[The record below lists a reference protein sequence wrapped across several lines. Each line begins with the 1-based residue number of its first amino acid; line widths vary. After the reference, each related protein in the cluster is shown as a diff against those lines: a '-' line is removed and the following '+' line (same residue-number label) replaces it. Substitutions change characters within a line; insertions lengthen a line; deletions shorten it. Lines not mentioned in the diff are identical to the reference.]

1 VRIRKHPILE
11 FDKGPLVEFEFDGRR
26 LEGHEGESVA
36 AALHAAGVSVL
47 RHSIRLDRPRGFF
60 CAIGRCSSCLM
71 TIDGV
76 PNVMTCITPLRA
88 GMRIETQKGKGT
100 FPKVAFDHAPE
111 EPDYPRD
118 LGTIPLAIVGGGP
131 AGLSAAI
138 AAARLGVDS
147 VVIDENAVPG
157 GQLIKQ
163 THMFFGSREHH
174 ARVRGIDIGEILL
187 DEIAGLPVRVMT
199 DTTVLGLYPGRV
211 LALLRNG
218 RAHRLTAEAVIVATG
233 ASENM
238 LAFPGSD
245 LPGVYGAG
253 AVQTLMNVD
262 GVAPGKR
269 VLMIGAGNIGLI
281 VSYQLL
287 QAGVEV
293 AAVVEGLP
301 EIGGYHVHAAKIR
314 RAGVPILTSHTI
326 LSATGT
332 DGVDGATIAAVDS
345 SWNPVEGTERELS
358 VDTICLAVGLTPN
371 GELASQ
377 LGCEEAFVA
386 ELGGRVSVHDGNLET
401 TVPGVYIAG
410 DASGIEEAST
420 AMLEGRLAGL
430 AAASRL
436 RPDADAAE
444 VARLRAEVEEGLRAL
459 RAGPFGQ
466 HARSGKEKMAEI
478 MRAERGAEAV
488 PGGATGGGGS

>member
-1 VRIRKHPILE
+1 VRITEHPILE
-11 FDKGPLVEFEFDGRR
+11 FEKGPLVKFEHDGQK
-26 LEGHEGESVA
+26 LAGHEGESIA
-36 AALHAAGVSVL
+36 AALHAAGVRVL

-71 TIDGV
+71 TVDGV
-76 PNVMTCITPLRA
+76 PNVMTCVTPLKA
-88 GMRIETQKGKGT
+88 GMRIETQTGKGIIPDVR
-100 FPKVAFDHAPE
+100 FAHAPSD
-111 EPDYPRD
+111 PDHPRD
-118 LGTIPLAIVGGGP
+118 LGNVPLAIVGAGP
-131 AGLSAAI
+131 AGLSAAV
-138 AAARLGVDS
+138 AAGRLGVEC

-163 THMFFGSREHH
+163 THMFFGSKEHH

-187 DEIAGLPVRVMT
+187 KETEDLPVSVMT
-199 DTTVLGLYPGRV
+199 GTTVLGLYADRV
-211 LALLRNG
+211 LALLRND
-218 RAHRLTAEAVIVATG
+218 RFHRLTADSVILATG

-238 LAFPGSD
+238 LAFPNSD

-262 GVAPGKR
+262 GVAPGRR

-301 EIGGYHVHAAKIR
+301 EIGGYHVHAAKIV

-326 LSATGT
+326 LRALGT
-332 DGVDGATIAAVDS
+332 EHVEGAIISQIDPE
-345 SWNPVEGTERELS
+345 WRPVEGTEVELD

-371 GELASQ
+371 CELASQ

-386 ELGGRVSVHDGNLET
+386 ELGGRVSIHGADLAT
-401 TVPGVYIAG
+401 TVEGVYIAG

-430 AAASRL
+430 AAAGSL
-436 RPDADAAE
+436 LPDFDRDE
-444 VARLRAEVEEGLRAL
+444 LARLKGEVSEGLRAL
-459 RAGPFGQ
+459 RAGPFGEYPR
-466 HARSGKEKMAEI
+466 AGKRKMAEL
-478 MRAERGAEAV
+478 AGVRG
-488 PGGATGGGGS
+488 GDS

>member
-1 VRIRKHPILE
+1 VR
-11 FDKGPLVEFEFDGRR
+11 
-26 LEGHEGESVA
+26 
-36 AALHAAGVSVL
+36 
-47 RHSIRLDRPRGFF
+47 
-60 CAIGRCSSCLM
+60 
-71 TIDGV
+71 
-76 PNVMTCITPLRA
+76 
-88 GMRIETQKGKGT
+88 
-100 FPKVAFDHAPE
+100 
-111 EPDYPRD
+111 
-118 LGTIPLAIVGGGP
+118 
-131 AGLSAAI
+131 
-138 AAARLGVDS
+138 GVD
-147 VVIDENAVPG
+147 
-157 GQLIKQ
+157 
-163 THMFFGSREHH
+163 
-174 ARVRGIDIGEILL
+174 IGDILL
-187 DEIAGLPVRVMT
+187 DEIASLPVRVMT
-199 DTTVLGLYPGRV
+199 GTTVLGLYPGRV
-211 LALLRNG
+211 LALLRDG
-218 RAHRLTAEAVIVATG
+218 RAHRLTAEAVILATG

-245 LPGVYGAG
+245 RPGVYGAG

-332 DGVDGATIAAVDS
+332 DRVEGAVIAEIDAN
-345 SWNPVEGTERELS
+345 WNPVAGTEREID

-371 GELASQ
+371 CELASQ

-386 ELGGRVSVHDGNLET
+386 ELGGRVSVHNADLET
-401 TVPGVYIAG
+401 TVPGVYLAG

-430 AAASRL
+430 AAAAHL
-436 RPDADAAE
+436 RPDADATE
-444 VARLRAEVEEGLRAL
+444 VKKLRAEVEEGLRAL

-466 HARSGKEKMAEI
+466 HARRGKEKMAEL
-478 MRAERGAEAV
+478 MRAGAV
-488 PGGATGGGGS
+488 PGAAPGEVKEEAKGAAKGGGR